1 MRSAILGHVTDA
13 SDELAVLVAR
23 GADRL
28 AIPPDASLVLA
39 ISGGADSM
47 ALLHGAARVARSGD
61 GAWRL
66 RVAHLDHGLREDS
79 ADDARFVGEVAR
91 ELGLPCEIRRVDVAT
106 LARTEGR
113 SVEEAGRDARY
124 LLLEEIAAPGDLV
137 ATAHTADD
145 AAETVLINLLR
156 GSGLA
161 GARGIPGR
169 RGRIVRPLIGERR
182 ATVRALL
189 DAGEHPYRDDPSNA
203 DPAFLRNRVRAELLP
218 LMEELR
224 DGAVERIAR
233 FSRLAGDDDALLAE
247 LATAELRVRRSD
259 DGEIDWHDPPPRAL
273 GRRVL
278 RMAIGHPTPS
288 AERLEA
294 LLDAAEGER
303 GGVTLELG
311 AGRAGSVR
319 ARRIRIG

>member
-1 MRSAILGHVTDA
+1 MTDA
-13 SDELAVLVAR
+13 SDELAALVAR

-28 AIPPDASLVLA
+28 MIPVDASLVLA
-39 ISGGADSM
+39 VSGGADSI
-47 ALLHGAARVARSGD
+47 ALLHGAARFARSGQ
-61 GAWRL
+61 GAWKL
-66 RVAHLDHGLREDS
+66 RVAHLDHGLRDDS
-79 ADDARFVGEVAR
+79 ADDARFVADVAR
-91 ELGLPCEIRRVDVAT
+91 ELGLGCEVRRIDVGI
-106 LARTEGR
+106 LAHTEGR
-113 SVEEAGRDARY
+113 SIEQVGRDARY
-124 LLLEEIAAPGDLV
+124 EFLEEVAAPGHLI

-145 AAETVLINLLR
+145 AAETVVINLIR
-156 GSGLA
+156 GSGLS

-182 ATVRALL
+182 ASLRALL
-189 DAGEHPYRDDPSNA
+189 DLGGHPYRDDPSNA

-233 FSRLAGDDDALLAE
+233 FSRLAGDDDALLE
-247 LATAELRVRRSD
+247 DLAAAELRVRRAD
-259 DGEIDWHDPPPRAL
+259 EGEIDWHDPPTRAL

-278 RMAIGHPTPS
+278 RLAIGHPAPS

-294 LLDAAEGER
+294 LLDAAEGDR

-311 AGRAGSVR
+311 GGRTASVR
-319 ARRIRIG
+319 GRRIRIG